1 MPLQV
6 AKVLTVDEIA
16 SDKLYK
22 TTIDIGGGQTRQAR
36 TNLILSHLLS
46 HCSERDGKKAHH

>member
-1 MPLQV
+1 MPVQV

-36 TNLILSHLLS
+36 TNRILSHLLS